1 MTVHSPPS
9 NNSVSEMNKSV
20 EDQVAR
26 LEERIDQLEK
36 TLAEPVGAD
45 PNALN
50 LLVFDSGK
58 DKLLAAFVMAT
69 GAAAC
74 GMKVSMFFTFWAT
87 AALRKGGSQASQK
100 SMVEKAFGWML
111 PNSIHRTKLSKM
123 DFCGLGRAMMAQEM
137 KRKNIAD
144 LDQLI
149 ETAADLGVTIKVCE
163 MSMQLMGLRREEL
176 IDYPGLDYCGV
187 AKFTEQAALSN
198 TTLFI

>member
-1 MTVHSPPS
+1 
-9 NNSVSEMNKSV
+9 MNKSV